1 MTGCS
6 LRHPDA
12 HFTDGGVHGANLT
25 IDPPAPRE
33 YPKTMQVNLQYAEEH
48 LADLGDAVDA
58 GQEVEISRPNKPSLK
73 LVVSHEPATIQE
85 TGQRILGAGRG
96 ELRVPSWEEW
106 KAMDKELADQI
117 NNSPLFPS
125 DEQ

>member
-1 MTGCS
+1 
-6 LRHPDA
+6 
-12 HFTDGGVHGANLT
+12 
-25 IDPPAPRE
+25 
-33 YPKTMQVNLQYAEEH
+33 MQVNLQYAEEH

-58 GQEVEISRPNKPSLK
+58 GQEVEISRPDKPSLK
-73 LVVSHEPATIQE
+73 LVVSSTHAPVKQ

-106 KAMDKELADQI
+106 QAMDKDLARQMND
-117 NNSPLFPS
+117 SPLFPS

>member
-1 MTGCS
+1 
-6 LRHPDA
+6 
-12 HFTDGGVHGANLT
+12 
-25 IDPPAPRE
+25 
-33 YPKTMQVNLQYAEEH
+33 MQVNLQYAEEH

-73 LVVSHEPATIQE
+73 LVVSSTPAPVQE

-117 NNSPLFPS
+117 NNSPLFLGHS
-125 DEQ
+125 IA